1 MFIECTFLFRLCVS
15 LIFRQFNCLL
25 ILRCLCNCA
34 QCDYG
39 LFGGGLIVIVNQ
51 VFTLFYLPHYDS
63 SVMLCFM
70 ILRFCST
77 VVFIVMMHHVN
88 TLHFQM
94 VYQLRNKMMVVN
106 LNKYTGY

>member
-1 MFIECTFLFRLCVS
+1 
-15 LIFRQFNCLL
+15 
-25 ILRCLCNCA
+25 
-34 QCDYG
+34 
-39 LFGGGLIVIVNQ
+39 
-51 VFTLFYLPHYDS
+51 
-63 SVMLCFM
+63 MLCFM
-70 ILRFCST
+70 IVRFCST

>member
-1 MFIECTFLFRLCVS
+1 MS
-15 LIFRQFNCLL
+15 L
-25 ILRCLCNCA
+25 
-34 QCDYG
+34 
-39 LFGGGLIVIVNQ
+39 
-51 VFTLFYLPHYDS
+51 HYSICHSVDS

-106 LNKYTGY
+106 LNTYTGY

>member
-1 MFIECTFLFRLCVS
+1 MSLHYFICHSV
-15 LIFRQFNCLL
+15 
-25 ILRCLCNCA
+25 
-34 QCDYG
+34 
-39 LFGGGLIVIVNQ
+39 
-51 VFTLFYLPHYDS
+51 DS

-94 VYQLRNKMMVVN
+94 VYQLRNIN
-106 LNKYTGY
+106 DGGELE

>member
-1 MFIECTFLFRLCVS
+1 MFIECTFLFILCVS

-39 LFGGGLIVIVNQ
+39 LFCGGLIVIVNH
-51 VFTLFYLPHYDS
+51 VLHYIICHSVYS

-70 ILRFCST
+70 SLRFCST
-77 VVFIVMMHHVN
+77 VIFIVMMHHVN

>member
-1 MFIECTFLFRLCVS
+1 MSLHYFICHSV
-15 LIFRQFNCLL
+15 
-25 ILRCLCNCA
+25 
-34 QCDYG
+34 
-39 LFGGGLIVIVNQ
+39 
-51 VFTLFYLPHYDS
+51 DS

-94 VYQLRNKMMVVN
+94 VYQLIQDI
-106 LNKYTGY
+106 NKYLVSEIRVPISLGIGPTMKCIE

>member
-1 MFIECTFLFRLCVS
+1 MSLYYFICHSV
-15 LIFRQFNCLL
+15 
-25 ILRCLCNCA
+25 
-34 QCDYG
+34 
-39 LFGGGLIVIVNQ
+39 
-51 VFTLFYLPHYDS
+51 DS

-77 VVFIVMMHHVN
+77 VFFIVMMHHVN

-106 LNKYTGY
+106 LNKYTEY

>member
-1 MFIECTFLFRLCVS
+1 MSLHYFICHSV
-15 LIFRQFNCLL
+15 
-25 ILRCLCNCA
+25 
-34 QCDYG
+34 
-39 LFGGGLIVIVNQ
+39 
-51 VFTLFYLPHYDS
+51 DS

-94 VYQLRNKMMVVN
+94 VYQLKNKMMVVN
-106 LNKYTGY
+106 LNKYLVSEIRVPISLGIGPTMKCIE

>member
-1 MFIECTFLFRLCVS
+1 MSLHYFICHSV
-15 LIFRQFNCLL
+15 
-25 ILRCLCNCA
+25 
-34 QCDYG
+34 
-39 LFGGGLIVIVNQ
+39 V
-51 VFTLFYLPHYDS
+51 S

-106 LNKYTGY
+106 LNNIQDINKYLVSEIRVPISLGIGPTMKCIE

>member
-25 ILRCLCNCA
+25 IWRCLCNCA

-39 LFGGGLIVIVNQ
+39 LFGGGLIVIVNH
-51 VFTLFYLPHYDS
+51 VFT
-63 SVMLCFM
+63 LCFM